1 MTVPDRLIDILT
13 VGESLG
19 LVVPDEAGHISSAQ
33 PAHLRFGG
41 AESNLAIAAARL
53 GAKVTWVSR
62 LGSDGLGDLIER
74 TLRGEGVTVI
84 APRDPVRLTGIML
97 KERPVP
103 GRARVRYYR
112 ARSAATVISPEDLPD
127 GLIRSARLIHLTGIT
142 PALSGSARDTVRSVT
157 ARARTAGALVS
168 FDVNFRSAL
177 WSADEAQAELLELMP
192 SVDLLF
198 AGLDEAALLDERIQT
213 PEDAVKLFDRF
224 PLRQVVI
231 KLGAGGAVALA
242 GSAVT
247 RAPAHVVEVVDS
259 VGAGDAFVAGY
270 LTAYLA
276 GAPVAG
282 CLARGNAVGAFACM
296 VAGDWEGAP
305 SLDDLAMLEPGDPV
319 TR

>member
-1 MTVPDRLIDILT
+1 MVSGRPIDILT
-13 VGESLG
+13 MGESLG
-19 LVVPDEAGHISSAQ
+19 LVVPDENGRIGSAH
-33 PAHLRFGG
+33 PAHIRFGG

-74 TLRGEGVTVI
+74 TLRGEGVAVI
-84 APRDPVRLTGIML
+84 APRDPVRLTALML

-112 ARSAATVISPEDLPD
+112 AGSAAAAISPEDVPD
-127 GLIRSARLIHLTGIT
+127 GLIRSSRLIHLTGIT
-142 PALSGSARDTVRSVT
+142 PALSGSARETVRSVVNR
-157 ARARTAGALVS
+157 ARAAGTRVS
-168 FDVNFRSAL
+168 LDVNFRSAL
-177 WSADEAQAELLELMP
+177 WSAEEARGELLELMP
-192 SVDLLF
+192 TVDLLF
-198 AGLDEAALLDERIQT
+198 AGLDEAAVLDDRIQT
-213 PEDAVKLFDRF
+213 PDDAVVLLERF
-224 PLRQVVI
+224 PLRQVVV

-242 GSAVT
+242 EGAVV
-247 RAPAHVVEVVDS
+247 RAPARVIQVVDS

-270 LTAYLA
+270 LTAHLE
-276 GAPVAG
+276 GAPVAE

-305 SLDDLAMLEPGDPV
+305 SLEDLAMLGPGDPV